1 MPVVRD
7 SFGIIVQQP
16 SLDGGDSAFTTGIL
30 AFSNSLLDRQLL
42 SQFIT
47 IDYKLVRHPY
57 QTTNTGT
64 APHNDPSSVSRDQV
78 IAFFAGLY
86 VEKDAIVSIAAEQ
99 YAAKWFVNKDFLA
112 PANRVYLYKLAS
124 AEPPAYLYPL
134 AYLNLVLHLIWAATI
149 MPKDDELNQ
158 TALTCAV
165 YGRSWLKLLLI
176 LRPDTYKNITE
187 YFSGWRNKP
196 EIGKL
201 FVKKLKELAD

>member
-1 MPVVRD
+1 MICRD
-7 SFGIIVQQP
+7 ENSIIVQQP
-16 SLDGGDSAFTTGIL
+16 EMDGGDSAFTTGIM
-30 AFSNSLLDRQLL
+30 AFSGSV
-42 SQFIT
+42 
-47 IDYKLVRHPY
+47 IDMFVSRKFLINNQLVRHPY

-64 APHNDPSSVSRDQV
+64 APHNDPKSVSRDQLV
-78 IAFFAGLY
+78 AFFSCGLFPRE
-86 VEKDAIVSIAAEQ
+86 VEQ
-99 YAAKWFVNKDFLA
+99 YAQSWFINSDFLS
-112 PANRVYLYKLAS
+112 PVCRLYLYKLAEKR
-124 AEPPAYLYPL
+124 APLYLYPL
-134 AYLNLVLHLIWAATI
+134 AYLNLILHLIWAATI

>member
-1 MPVVRD
+1 MICRD
-7 SFGIIVQQP
+7 ENSIIVQQP
-16 SLDGGDSAFTTGIL
+16 EMDGGDSAFTTGIM
-30 AFSNSLLDRQLL
+30 AFSGSV
-42 SQFIT
+42 
-47 IDYKLVRHPY
+47 IDMFVSRKFLINNQLVRHPY

-64 APHNDPSSVSRDQV
+64 APHNDPKSVSRDQLV
-78 IAFFAGLY
+78 AFFSCDLFPR
-86 VEKDAIVSIAAEQ
+86 EAEQ
-99 YAAKWFVNKDFLA
+99 YAQSWFINSDFLS
-112 PANRVYLYKLAS
+112 PMYRLYLYKLAEKR
-124 AEPPAYLYPL
+124 APLYLYPL
-134 AYLNLVLHLIWAATI
+134 AYLNLILHLIWAATI